1 MIFTPD
7 QRKSRRKRQLMSVEI
22 SSPTSRNEQRPQ
34 YRELLSRI
42 VPLLLGGL
50 LLLLSAC
57 ADPTPTQ
64 SFVPAYVRFHLCGGA
79 AQVKQEGASEWVPM
93 EERVNIQGT
102 VEIAASDDAGTEICI
117 SDGSKLELMPGAMLT
132 LEELHPLPRLQ
143 IALNEG
149 RIRFET
155 ERQSYEFLLPACA
168 LGVVRTP
175 LRFTADLETR
185 GTHLMVEEGTVKCI
199 LDTEELRLF
208 AECEEVYLATGE
220 EPQVSQFCEIAATDG
235 VTNAGAVTPTLETVV
250 PTATATP
257 TPTATSTP
265 TSTATPTPRPTQT
278 ATPPPT
284 PTPRPV
290 IVATDTP
297 TPVPPT
303 ATPPPTEPP
312 PSGGGGG
319 GGGGGGSDDD
329 NEPTKPPATQ
339 PPQPTEP
346 PPEPP
351 PPPPTEP
358 PPRPTAPPPTPE
370 G

>member
-303 ATPPPTEPP
+303 ATPV

-319 GGGGGGSDDD
+319 GGGGGGNDDD
-329 NEPTKPPATQ
+329 DEPTQPPATQ
-339 PPQPTEP
+339 PPAPTE
-346 PPEPP
+346 P

-358 PPRPTAPPPTPE
+358 PPARPTAPPPTPE